1 MALLALGTPANYL
14 TDYAFTGTSK
24 ILPATETAPTG
35 NTGCT
40 FVNSPEGLVILRVVV
55 GASGAGN
62 ATVVGQ
68 NGASNKVVAVANS
81 DIYLLG
87 PFDPALYS
95 NSSGL
100 VQVNFSVVTGNSVGV
115 YILPDN
121 TNVLTGLRGLHNP
134 FEMTAGAADR

>member
-24 ILPATETAPTG
+24 ILPATETALTG

-87 PFDPALYS
+87 PFDNALYS

-121 TNVLTGLRGLHNP
+121 TNVLTNLRGLHNP